1 MFLKHSGRLRRLAC
15 VVAPTTL
22 VIALAVVVPGQALAG
37 TPKAGS
43 PNNAAVAW
51 EEIEWD
57 EVTYD
62 NGQVVSVK
70 HGKDRIDIPPS
81 GEGKPPQ
88 DGGVSIASAE
98 GGEGGSGN
106 CKNVWARRVGHSLLG
121 FVTYKFE
128 HWKYFCWNY
137 PTITY
142 VEGSHRWLDVDP
154 NFLVRGQWG
163 DGYWYE
169 WRGAAHGGQTSYRQG
184 QIENCILHYGCLG
197 TFYPYVQIWING
209 NGAWTYSTSG

>member
-1 MFLKHSGRLRRLAC
+1 VLLKHSGRLRRLAC
-15 VVAPTTL
+15 IVAPATL
-22 VIALAVVVPGQALAG
+22 VLAVALVPGQALAG
-37 TPKAGS
+37 APTAAD
-43 PNNAAVAW
+43 PNSSAVAW
-51 EEIEWD
+51 ETYEWD
-57 EVTYD
+57 EITYD
-62 NGQVVSVK
+62 KGGQVISVK
-70 HGKDRIDIPPS
+70 HGEGLLPQPS
-81 GEGKPPQ
+81 P
-88 DGGVSIASAE
+88 DGGVTIDAAE

-106 CKNVWARRVGHSLLG
+106 CKNIWARRIGHSLLG

-128 HWKYFCWNY
+128 HWKHFCWNY

-142 VEGSHRWLDVDP
+142 VEGGHRWLEVDP

-209 NGAWTYSTSG
+209 NGAWTYDTSG